1 MVSNGE
7 VDEEE
12 GHPGSFG
19 VHFFPGEVVEGEG
32 VGADAEQA
40 QDAESRDF
48 KYWWDLDCQWRCL
61 SVETLGRATGRPC
74 WRWARQALV
83 GL

>member
-1 MVSNGE
+1 MLSDARRTAALILLPLVSNGE

-40 QDAESRDF
+40 QYADNRDPYHSRLI
-48 KYWWDLDCQWRCL
+48 K
-61 SVETLGRATGRPC
+61 T
-74 WRWARQALV
+74 
-83 GL
+83 

>member
-12 GHPGSFG
+12 GHPGSFVG
-19 VHFFPGEVVEGEG
+19 HSFPGELVEGEG

-40 QDAESRDF
+40 QDADNRDPNHSRLI
-48 KYWWDLDCQWRCL
+48 K
-61 SVETLGRATGRPC
+61 T
-74 WRWARQALV
+74 
-83 GL
+83 